1 MPRVKGNTYTHLVHE
16 FGLIHRVLVG
26 VVENAFKAEL
36 ATTVAVMPLG
46 VK

>member
-1 MPRVKGNTYTHLVHE
+1 MKRNTHTHLVHE
-16 FGLIHRVLVG
+16 LGLIDRVLVG

-36 ATTVAVMPLG
+36 AATVAVMSLG